1 VQFLALK
8 DSSASR
14 VSKIFGSYAFGEGW
28 AHYTEQMLLDEGF
41 PPLNPNASADEK
53 LRVAK
58 YRLAQS
64 DEALLRICR
73 LCASIKL
80 HTENMSVDE
89 ATKFFMDNCYYEE
102 KTARQEAVRGTFDPG
117 YLNYT
122 LGKLMILKLR
132 ADWQAQQGA
141 RYTLQNFHDELLRHG
156 APPLPLLRQRMLKDP
171 KQWPKIL

>member
-1 VQFLALK
+1 MA
-8 DSSASR
+8 AGTR
-14 VSKIFGSYAFGEGW
+14 E
-28 AHYTEQMLLDEGF
+28 EQ
-41 PPLNPNASADEK
+41 
-53 LRVAK
+53 LRAAK

-73 LCASIKL
+73 LCVSIKL
-80 HTENMSVDE
+80 HTQGMSVDD
-89 ATKFFMDNCYYEE
+89 ATKFFTDNCYYEE

-132 ADWQAQQGA
+132 ADWQAQQGP

-156 APPLPLLRQRMLKDP
+156 APPLPLLRERMLKDER
-171 KQWPKIL
+171 KWREIL